1 METKWLNINSPLVYK
16 RFIDDIFLITKTNL
30 DIESFKNNFE
40 YLKLNIVNDKTVQF
54 LDLEISIDEILNKLN
69 FSLYIK
75 KTNTFSYLNVK
86 SNHPTHIFKNIPK
99 SLFLRIRRICTK
111 YTDYLYFCTTI
122 YIHLI
127 QIGYNANNMI
137 KLIQTIGNIDRHKL
151 LEYKPKSS
159 RNNYNNQEYNLK
171 LIYNSKFD
179 LKSLLINSLNK
190 CIYET
195 EFPKIKLKPFY
206 SINCNIRDIL
216 IHGKKFSFFSI
227 SIILNFAW

>member
-1 METKWLNINSPLVYK
+1 
-16 RFIDDIFLITKTNL
+16 
-30 DIESFKNNFE
+30 
-40 YLKLNIVNDKTVQF
+40 
-54 LDLEISIDEILNKLN
+54 
-69 FSLYIK
+69 
-75 KTNTFSYLNVK
+75 
-86 SNHPTHIFKNIPK
+86 
-99 SLFLRIRRICTK
+99 
-111 YTDYLYFCTTI
+111 
-122 YIHLI
+122 
-127 QIGYNANNMI
+127 MI

-216 IHGKKFSFFSI
+216 IHGKKFT
-227 SIILNFAW
+227 II